1 LAGTPKHGHTH
12 ETLKDL
18 NAVLVAVMQGIRPE
32 KNSQKKLSAREK
44 RGKLGK
50 AGENGGKRRKLGELK
65 ERRNGAAV
73 SFQFPTL
80 YSALGN
86 RNVASTREK
95 HGKYF

>member
-1 LAGTPKHGHTH
+1 MPTESRKTKYKDSDKDCGTARTVYRFSVSP
-12 ETLKDL
+12 
-18 NAVLVAVMQGIRPE
+18 I
-32 KNSQKKLSAREK
+32 SAREK